1 MADGGDRT
9 PMTDRER
16 ALRVRALRDEGLSLS
31 AIGRALG
38 VTRQAVTKSLAREVP
53 EDVTPDVMAGDI
65 VRGRRGRRTQRAV
78 TININRLSKRDI
90 ERGRMEAPP
99 AETTDLYDR
108 PKTRGDCLQGEH
120 AQRPCPFSACRHHL
134 LLDVD
139 EITGSIKVN
148 FPPADDSAE
157 ALVAVLHAMPDT
169 CALDVADRLGVTLEE
184 CGSRENLVRE
194 RVRQCEVDSLT
205 RLKYRAPHLA
215 DYLDEDTTSLSGVA
229 NALESRASIE
239 APTSTALDTLPR
251 VVRVLP
257 SPPPAQERPTLDAEG
272 RAIAALGMVR
282 TNPRRIVAR
291 GQR

>member
-1 MADGGDRT
+1 
-9 PMTDRER
+9 MTDRER
-16 ALRVRALRDEGLSLS
+16 ALRVRALKAEGLSLS

-53 EDVTPDVMAGDI
+53 EDATPDVMASDI

-78 TININRLSKRDI
+78 TINVNRLSKREI

-108 PKTRGDCLQGEH
+108 PKTRGDCLAGGINE
-120 AQRPCPFSACRHHL
+120 ARPCVWSACRHHL

-139 EITGSIKVN
+139 ENTGSIKVN

-157 ALVAVLHAMPDT
+157 ALVAVLRAMPDT
-169 CALDVADRLGVTLEE
+169 CALDVADRLGITLEE

-194 RVRQCEVDSLT
+194 RVRQVEVDSLV

-215 DYLDEDTTSLSGVA
+215 DYLDEDAASISGVA
-229 NALESRASIE
+229 N
-239 APTSTALDTLPR
+239 ALDTLPR
-251 VVRVLP
+251 VVRALP
-257 SPPPAQERPTLDAEG
+257 SPPPAQERPTLDDEG
-272 RAIAALGMVR
+272 RAIAARGMIA

-291 GQR
+291 GR